1 MKEDDKCE
9 QHCGCVFTK
18 EEIEKYSINNYGNLV
33 DLTKEPSYSVPRGL
47 ERRKYILEVGRP
59 KYLLTKEQV
68 RKIGEQTL
76 RKYAETSPSDF
87 KVEDFIDLTD
97 VQKGDIVSKL

>member
-1 MKEDDKCE
+1 MKEDSKCECE

-47 ERRKYILEVGRP
+47 TRKKDGSI
-59 KYLLTKEQV
+59 
-68 RKIGEQTL
+68 
-76 RKYAETSPSDF
+76 
-87 KVEDFIDLTD
+87 
-97 VQKGDIVSKL
+97 